1 MSLTQANHVFAGVQ
15 EHAIN
20 TFLQAFL
27 TARPHYINYGTSNFV
42 PVTTTAATNVP
53 SINFPG
59 IPGGIQYMVN
69 FSIPV
74 VDLFPPDGPSPLPP
88 APGELNLKVD
98 ARVTVSCMTWH
109 SRGTGNDGKPS
120 VFSVPL
126 STKFSIWAKGRPDV
140 RYFGPGVGDI
150 GFQLEDVKIPALAC
164 VKGEPDSFE
173 VIVECILRMVLQAFL
188 DQLRLPFQA
197 LTIGFFQL
205 ILQRGPE
212 IDNDQIEVWGDIS

>member
-1 MSLTQANHVFAGVQ
+1 LSLTQANHVFAGVH

-27 TARPHYINYGTSNFV
+27 TARPHYINYGTSAFV
-42 PVTTTAATNVP
+42 PATTALATNVA

-59 IPGGIQYMVN
+59 IPGGIQYMVQ

-74 VDLFPPDGPSPLPP
+74 VDLFPPNGASPLPP
-88 APGELNLKVD
+88 GPGELNLKVD
-98 ARVTVSCMTWH
+98 ARITVGCMKWDSH
-109 SRGTGNDGKPS
+109 GSKDGRQN

-126 STKFSIWAKGRPDV
+126 STRLSVWALGRPDV
-140 RYFGPGVGDI
+140 RYFGPGNGDI

-173 VIVECILRMVLQAFL
+173 AIVECILRMVLQAL
-188 DQLRLPFQA
+188 LEQLRLPFHA

-205 ILQRGPE
+205 ILQRGPL
-212 IDNDQIEVWGDIS
+212 IDNDQIEAWGDIS